1 MPSDL
6 LERNHPESPRTDP
19 SHPES
24 PRTDPSR
31 SDLDASVRR
40 HRRLLADIHRTDR
53 SLPRAADLHT
63 LVDNI
68 LARTVMPGSGDLK
81 RFAILAVILSL
92 ATGALVSLGGGSIA
106 VAAIGVVALVVM
118 VWIHPPVAGYVMIAT
133 APLIVGF
140 GRDQVLPR
148 LRPNEALLLVL
159 LATLGARWVVT
170 SREIK
175 FRYHRID
182 VVMAGIVG
190 CGFFLPLVTQI
201 ARYKPLAVD
210 DILYAFVFV
219 KLGLLYALIRS
230 TIKTQAQ
237 VRVALGL
244 SLVLASGLG
253 VMGLMDSLN
262 IADTAQR
269 LHRFFPND
277 GFIIDDGRGAAS
289 IGNPIGFGV
298 YQAINAMIAF
308 AMLLGKERPRPLI
321 AAAAVCCSLGVLG
334 SGQIGPTLS
343 FFVGI
348 AALALITRSVGTIMK
363 AAIPVLILSLIVTAP
378 LIQRRV
384 AGFDGPAIA
393 SPTRQAIENQV
404 DGTEGRSLFEA
415 NPGSSWEVRLYNLE
429 MFFIPKFEDRA
440 NVVWG
445 VSPQARVPSPR
456 EGEEF
461 IWIESGHLWL
471 LWSGGIPLFLMW
483 FAFLG
488 VGMHTARRVMR
499 SRAGPVGI
507 AAAAAFASLWIVNA
521 AQTFDPHM
529 TLRGTADIIYPLL
542 ALMMVG
548 YMDHDRAWKRSRLG
562 ALEGDAVAPAPRG

>member
-1 MPSDL
+1 MPSDTL
-6 LERNHPESPRTDP
+6 IAERIHQ
-19 SHPES
+19 
-24 PRTDPSR
+24 
-31 SDLDASVRR
+31 
-40 HRRLLADIHRTDR
+40 HREQLVAIDRTDR
-53 SLPRAADLHT
+53 TLPRAADAHG
-63 LVDNI
+63 LVDN
-68 LARTVMPGSGDLK
+68 LLERTAMPTDAEMRRYLLIGV
-81 RFAILAVILSL
+81 AVSVV
-92 ATGALVSLGGGSIA
+92 TGAVVALGGGSIG
-106 VAAIGVVALVVM
+106 VAAIGVVALVLM
-118 VWIHPPVAGYVMIAT
+118 VWQHPPIAGYIMIAT

-159 LATLGARWVVT
+159 LATLGARWMVT

-182 VVMAGIVG
+182 LVMIGVVGF
-190 CGFFLPLVTQI
+190 GFFLPLLTQI

-219 KLGLLYALIRS
+219 KLGLLYALVRC
-230 TIKTQAQ
+230 TIKTPAQ

-244 SLVLASGLG
+244 SLLFASGLG
-253 VMGLMDSLN
+253 IMGLMDSLN

-298 YQAINAMIAF
+298 YQGINAMIAI
-308 AMLLGKERPRPLI
+308 AMLLGNERPRALVI
-321 AAAAVCCSLGVLG
+321 GAAVCCSLGVLG

-343 FFVGI
+343 FGVGI
-348 AALALITRSVGTIMK
+348 VALALITRSVGK
-363 AAIPVLILSLIVTAP
+363 VVRFAIPMFLIALVITAP
-378 LIQRRV
+378 LINRRLQ
-384 AGFDGPAIA
+384 GFDGPGIPSA
-393 SPTRQAIENQV
+393 TRQAIENQV

-415 NPGSSWEVRLYNLE
+415 NPGSSWDVRLYNLQ
-429 MFFIPKFEDRA
+429 MFFMPSFEDRS

-461 IWIESGHLWL
+461 IWIESGHMWL
-471 LWSGGIPLFLMW
+471 VWSGGIPLFVMW
-483 FAFLG
+483 FVFLG
-488 VGMHTARRVMR
+488 VGMHTARRVLR
-499 SRAGPVGI
+499 SRAGPIGI
-507 AAAAAFASLWIVNA
+507 AGAAAFASLWIVNV

-548 YMDHDRAWKRSRLG
+548 FIEHNRSWRRADIPGNVVPHSTR
-562 ALEGDAVAPAPRG
+562 P